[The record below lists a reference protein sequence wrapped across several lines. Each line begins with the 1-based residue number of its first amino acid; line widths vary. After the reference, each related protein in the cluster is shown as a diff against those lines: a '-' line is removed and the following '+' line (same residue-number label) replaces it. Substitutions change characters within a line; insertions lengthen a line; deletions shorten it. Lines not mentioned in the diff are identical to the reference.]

1 MKSVFKNI
9 LFGTANSSGLLS
21 SFGNYLSNKEI
32 SIVQQ
37 FRQGSNADVQAII
50 DILSENKIFM
60 YPAIVNID
68 GLLLPAAEITLL
80 RVTYFSFQILVQDM
94 GDLWKEINKEI
105 IDFIYNSATPDFSQ
119 IIAALDVLEQ
129 QPCD

>member
-1 MKSVFKNI
+1 M
-9 LFGTANSSGLLS
+9 
-21 SFGNYLSNKEI
+21 

-37 FRQGSNADVQAII
+37 FRQGSNTEVQAII
-50 DILSENKIFM
+50 DILSENKIFVH
-60 YPAIVNID
+60 PAIENTD
-68 GLLLPAAEITLL
+68 RFLLQAAEITLL
-80 RVTYFSFQILVQDM
+80 RATYFSFQILVQGM

-119 IIAALDVLEQ
+119 IIAALDVLEK

>member
-1 MKSVFKNI
+1 M
-9 LFGTANSSGLLS
+9 LS
-21 SFGNYLSNKEI
+21 LFGNYLPNKET

-50 DILSENKIFM
+50 DILSENKIFV
-60 YPAIVNID
+60 YPTIENID
-68 GLLLPAAEITLL
+68 CLLQAVEITLL
-80 RVTYFSFQILVQDM
+80 RVTYLSFQILVQGM
-94 GDLWKEINKEI
+94 GDLWKEINEDI
-105 IDFIYNSATPDFSQ
+105 IGFIYNSATPDSSR